1 MSNDSNKKPSVD
13 NKKLQNAQE
22 GYIAD
27 KLTRDKFNEA
37 QKNKSKQNNN
47 KKSKK

>member
-1 MSNDSNKKPSVD
+1 MSNDSNKNPSADNQKP
-13 NKKLQNAQE
+13 QIAQE
-22 GYIAD
+22 GYIVD

-37 QKNKSKQNNN
+37 QKNKSKQNNS